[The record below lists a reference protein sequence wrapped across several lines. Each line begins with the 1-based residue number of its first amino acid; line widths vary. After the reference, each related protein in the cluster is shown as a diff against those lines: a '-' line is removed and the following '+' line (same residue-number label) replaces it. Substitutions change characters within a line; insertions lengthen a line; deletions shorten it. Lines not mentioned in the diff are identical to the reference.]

1 MILAAN
7 FSNLLL
13 TLDYQIAVGYE
24 INVALGIFPEINKR
38 SLLNNC
44 SHEKNFK
51 KIINIALSTSKNM
64 LMRHVVY
71 FP

>member
-1 MILAAN
+1 MQKKKTGVSYGVIHI
-7 FSNLLL
+7 SIHPS

-44 SHEKNFK
+44 SLEKSFK
-51 KIINIALSTSKNM
+51 KNN
-64 LMRHVVY
+64 R
-71 FP
+71 